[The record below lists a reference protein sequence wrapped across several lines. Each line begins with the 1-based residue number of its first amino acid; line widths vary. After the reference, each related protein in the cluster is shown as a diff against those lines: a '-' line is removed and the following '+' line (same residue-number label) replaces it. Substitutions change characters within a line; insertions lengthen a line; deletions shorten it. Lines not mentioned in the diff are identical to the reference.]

1 MLKCHIFFKPFPT
14 NFSLRSWQQPPNFR
28 GDLKISDQNNW
39 GEGDLSKKL
48 NLGGAKFKGGPKILG
63 RPMNPN
69 DVMVVVL
76 KDILLCLLGFRFIYI
91 V

>member
-1 MLKCHIFFKPFPT
+1 MVAAPPI
-14 NFSLRSWQQPPNFR
+14 LRGN
-28 GDLKISDQNNW
+28 LKISDQNNW
-39 GEGDLSKKL
+39 GDLSKKL

-76 KDILLCLLGFRFIYI
+76 KDILL
-91 V
+91 